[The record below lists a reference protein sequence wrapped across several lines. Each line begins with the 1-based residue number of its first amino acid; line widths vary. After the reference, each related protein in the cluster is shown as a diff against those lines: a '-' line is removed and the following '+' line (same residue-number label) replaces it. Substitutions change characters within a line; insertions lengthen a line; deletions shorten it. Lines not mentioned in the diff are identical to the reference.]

1 MLSTRYKAAKFAIY
15 VLVLLALT
23 VMQNTPGLFAIM
35 NIKPMLAAAM
45 AISIAMFEGELA
57 GGFMGAF
64 AGFCCDLFSSC
75 SFGYYTLTLFFFC
88 VTIGLLVQSYMRPV
102 VANAILFTFI
112 TMAVIQ
118 WIGFFFSFLLWGY
131 EGAGRYYL
139 YRLLPMCI
147 YTAVSAAPLYY
158 LTRMIHGTFQKKIL
172 AA

>member
-45 AISIAMFEGELA
+45 AISVAMFEGELA

-64 AGFCCDLFSSC
+64 AGFCCDLFSSY

-118 WIGFFFSFLLWGY
+118 WIGFFSAFCCGDTREQVVIICTGCCPCASIPRCRRHPFII
-131 EGAGRYYL
+131 
-139 YRLLPMCI
+139 LP
-147 YTAVSAAPLYY
+147 A
-158 LTRMIHGTFQKKIL
+158 
-172 AA
+172 